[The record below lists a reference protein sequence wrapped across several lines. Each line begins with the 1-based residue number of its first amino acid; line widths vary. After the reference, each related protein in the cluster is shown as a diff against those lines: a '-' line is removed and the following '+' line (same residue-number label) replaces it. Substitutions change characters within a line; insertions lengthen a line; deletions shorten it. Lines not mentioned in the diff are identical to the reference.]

1 MFKYFNFSK
10 QSFDEREISQYS
22 DIDFIN
28 NAQNEENKM
37 RKINN
42 IKKSGLLGSLLN
54 RKSNT
59 SSSNNNSNVNDPNQN
74 VRKQDQNRRQQ
85 GFFDTNNDTNNN
97 FLRQRQRFNNL

>member
-1 MFKYFNFSK
+1 LFKYFNFSK